1 MLRVDDVLFKTSKL
15 SILLKNN
22 ITPPVSAQLPKDV
35 TATE

>member
-1 MLRVDDVLFKTSKL
+1 MLRMDDVLFKPL
-15 SILLKNN
+15 SWALLLKNN